1 VTVEDRT
8 FDADTIKRMLEFMYH
23 GKYDA
28 QTDDAP
34 TKMDV
39 LAHLFCYAIGESYQA
54 EKLSDYAMARFDE
67 ALRAVAPKDFA
78 ELVGLIASNTEAMPV
93 HRSLR
98 NVALYRLDELAECK
112 SFVNVIGGKHLIIT
126 LDQQGGDTA
135 YRNLQAAIQ
144 LATFSAN
151 LFRVANQAKSRTAW
165 ENARLSRKLEETLE
179 IVELFR
185 KQVIKSSTTLHKSE
199 GVNST
204 ATEAIQ
210 SALNEAQQAKKDLF
224 RVTSHCYLMAQDLKS
239 TKLKLAEVEEKAI
252 LAAQGL
258 KSTKMKLAEVEDQ
271 PISFSA
277 AEASEKTELELE
289 ILQNEARNSRRAL
302 EELKRSFVAKE
313 EALEQRVQEATRT
326 AIDQKKR
333 AQQVSSTA
341 IGEQNKAH
349 QMQREAKEEKKKAA
363 ETEERTAKLEWELE
377 QSKRMVDQANLEV
390 KRVLAEK
397 KIIREQ
403 DKGYSAA
410 PLSRAAKQQ
419 REYAMR
425 QLQGEVSQ
433 TKRDLAQSNHE
444 GQLARGGR

>member
-1 VTVEDRT
+1 
-8 FDADTIKRMLEFMYH
+8 
-23 GKYDA
+23 
-28 QTDDAP
+28 
-34 TKMDV
+34 
-39 LAHLFCYAIGESYQA
+39 
-54 EKLSDYAMARFDE
+54 
-67 ALRAVAPKDFA
+67 
-78 ELVGLIASNTEAMPV
+78 
-93 HRSLR
+93 
-98 NVALYRLDELAECK
+98 
-112 SFVNVIGGKHLIIT
+112 
-126 LDQQGGDTA
+126 
-135 YRNLQAAIQ
+135 
-144 LATFSAN
+144 
-151 LFRVANQAKSRTAW
+151 
-165 ENARLSRKLEETLE
+165 
-179 IVELFR
+179 
-185 KQVIKSSTTLHKSE
+185 
-199 GVNST
+199 
-204 ATEAIQ
+204 
-210 SALNEAQQAKKDLF
+210 
-224 RVTSHCYLMAQDLKS
+224 
-239 TKLKLAEVEEKAI
+239 
-252 LAAQGL
+252 
-258 KSTKMKLAEVEDQ
+258 
-271 PISFSA
+271 
-277 AEASEKTELELE
+277 
-289 ILQNEARNSRRAL
+289 L